1 MALIKFI
8 IATARRTFILAVL
21 AGGIAGLSMVA
32 VLALTNEALHEPS
45 IVTAQT
51 ISFYFLLITLVVIF
65 RVTSTV
71 LLTRLSQDSIA
82 NLRLRL
88 SREIL
93 SAPLINLETYGP
105 HKLLA
110 SLTADINAIS
120 NGIMRLPFLLMN
132 SAMIAGC
139 LLYLLWLSW
148 ILFLVAVLVMGVGML
163 AYRWPQARALVFF
176 KTAREHNDELYK
188 GFRAVCEGTKE
199 LKMNKQRRKTF
210 LAGSFEESIR
220 AYADNMVSGRKY
232 YSFAGSFGVLLFFL
246 VIGTLVF
253 LLPKWVEIE
262 QSTLVGYVLILLFLQ
277 GPLEVVMAAIP
288 ELAKTS
294 VSLSKLQSLGLTLNL
309 SNKEL
314 PVMGTGNSIEAK
326 PLKYKKSIKLKGVT
340 HKYYRELE
348 ASHFQLGPINLDF
361 KPGELVFLIGG
372 NGSGK
377 TTLAKML
384 LGLYEPE
391 SGHIEIDGSELN
403 TEQYEDYRQ
412 LFSAVFV
419 DFFLFDELLGFDN
432 VDIDKKAAQY
442 LDALQLSHKVSVEQG
457 RLSTTQLSQGQ
468 KKRLTL
474 MAAYLEDRPF
484 YVFDEWAADQDPEFK
499 RVFYHSILPELRNQ
513 GKTVLV
519 ISHDEPYFE
528 VADRYIKMESGQ
540 VVIDEQQTPLNSIQ
554 AF

>member
-1 MALIKFI
+1 MSLIKFI
-8 IATARRTFILAVL
+8 IATARQTFLLAVL
-21 AGGIAGLSMVA
+21 AGGVAGVSMVG
-32 VLALTNEALHEPS
+32 VLALTNEALHDQS
-45 IVTAQT
+45 IITAKT
-51 ISFYFLLITLVVIF
+51 IIVYFLLMAMVVIS

-93 SAPLINLETYGP
+93 SAPLIKLEAYGP

-110 SLTADINAIS
+110 SLSSDISAIS

-148 ILFLVAVLVMGVGML
+148 VLFLVAVLVMGVGMQ
-163 AYRWPQARALVFF
+163 AYRWPQTRALAFF
-176 KTAREHNDELYK
+176 KIAREHNDDLYK

-199 LKMNKQRRKTF
+199 LKMNQQRRNAF
-210 LAGSFEESIR
+210 FDGRFEETIR
-220 AYADNMVSGRKY
+220 AYADNMVGGRKY
-232 YSFAGSFGVLLFFL
+232 YSFAGSFGILLFFL

-253 LLPKWVEIE
+253 ILPKWVEIE
-262 QSTLVGYVLILLFLQ
+262 QSALVGYVLILLFLQ
-277 GPLEVVMAAIP
+277 GPLEVVLTAVP

-294 VSLSKLQSLGLTLNL
+294 VSLEKLQSLGLTLNAQ
-309 SNKEL
+309 SNKPSALEDEAVAHGAL
-314 PVMGTGNSIEAK
+314 KYQQSIE
-326 PLKYKKSIKLKGVT
+326 LKNVT

-348 ASHFQLGPINLDF
+348 ATHFQLGPINLQF
-361 KPGELVFLIGG
+361 QPGELVFLIGG
-372 NGSGK
+372 NGCGK
-377 TTLAKML
+377 TTLAKII

-391 SGHIEIDGSELN
+391 SGNVCLDGVELN
-403 TEQYEDYRQ
+403 KSQYEEYRQ
-412 LFSAVFV
+412 LFSPVFV
-419 DFFLFDELLGFDN
+419 DFFLFDELLGFG
-432 VDIDKKAAQY
+432 DIDIDAQAAKH
-442 LDALQLSHKVSVEQG
+442 LEALQLSHKVSVENG
-457 RLSTTQLSQGQ
+457 KLSTTDLSQGQ

-499 RVFYHSILPELRNQ
+499 RVFYRSILPDLREQ

-519 ISHDEPYFE
+519 ISHDEQYFD

-540 VVIDEQQTPLNSIQ
+540 IIIDEVPMVLET
-554 AF
+554 A